1 MSQDPKMT
9 VPSSSLS
16 LEPQDQVK
24 TGQQQGESLAA
35 QWSGLCASLPRIWV
49 PSLVE
54 ELRYLKLHGV
64 VKKKKKFIPS

>member
-35 QWSGLCASLPRIWV
+35 QWSGLCASTAKGLGSI
-49 PSLVE
+49 
-54 ELRYLKLHGV
+54 HGQGT
-64 VKKKKKFIPS
+64 KITRAAWHGQK